1 MLKVQVKTSF
11 KPEWTGSV
19 IGGQTGLTGT
29 DPVTNR
35 FDELVLFHGV
45 DLLKFAD
52 VIERSLSESCV
63 LYLQVLVVLQT
74 DIVKMKLCIFGNTM
88 WTLPWHWIK
97 IQWLYVD
104 IHTYGVG
111 YIISVLCVYV

>member
-1 MLKVQVKTSF
+1 M
-11 KPEWTGSV
+11 

-88 WTLPWHWIK
+88 
-97 IQWLYVD
+97 
-104 IHTYGVG
+104 
-111 YIISVLCVYV
+111 